1 MYANRLLSTFRLSE
15 GVMKV
20 ARVTY
25 CVPKKKRDPVKGLIL
40 EYKNLNG
47 LTESQLATAWGVSR
61 STCYTRLNKQHS
73 DEWLT
78 EAKELC
84 KKLNIPIEEFREA
97 VRY

>member
-1 MYANRLLSTFRLSE
+1 MI
-15 GVMKV
+15 MPKV
-20 ARVTY
+20 KY
-25 CVPKKKRDPVKGLIL
+25 CVPKQKRDPVKGLIL
-40 EYKNLNG
+40 EYKNLLG
-47 LTESQLATAWGVSR
+47 LNESQLAAEWGISR
-61 STCYTRLNKQHS
+61 ATCSVRINKQHS